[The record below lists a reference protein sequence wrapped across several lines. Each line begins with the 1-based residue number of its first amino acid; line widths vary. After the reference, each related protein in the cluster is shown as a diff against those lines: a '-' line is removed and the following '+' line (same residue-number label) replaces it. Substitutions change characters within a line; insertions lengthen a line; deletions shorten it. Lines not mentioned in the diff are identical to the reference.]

1 MPFKA
6 VSVRRHTPLHTAFQ
20 PSKHPLK
27 SLCASAYSNRAVCFV
42 NRREQTEGVAG
53 SFVQL
58 YKQSDVCSLFG
69 LFTNQNHGKLR
80 YFEKSLKMIT
90 RHYVNLN
97 ERFLATDWAE
107 VSSQGTIN
115 LNYDV

>member
-6 VSVRRHTPLHTAFQ
+6 VFIRRHTPLHTAFQ

-53 SFVQL
+53 SRFQDREQSGDFV
-58 YKQSDVCSLFG
+58 KQWSQQVNKTD
-69 LFTNQNHGKLR
+69 
-80 YFEKSLKMIT
+80 YEEIIT
-90 RHYVNLN
+90 WHYVNVT
-97 ERFLATDWAE
+97 ESGLASD
-107 VSSQGTIN
+107 
-115 LNYDV
+115 